1 MNTKKLTFSA
11 LLIAIG
17 VFAGAMI
24 YIPVGVAKCFPVQHS
39 INVLAGVLLG
49 PHYSVAIAFCIS
61 LLRNILGTGSLL
73 AFPGSMIGAYLA
85 GMLYQKRGNMMN
97 ALIGEVVGTGIIG
110 ALVSYPIAKFILGKK
125 IAALFYVAP
134 FLISSLGGAII
145 AFSILKIFSHNL
157 FLKRFNKV

>member
-17 VFAGAMI
+17 VFTGTMI

-49 PHYSVAIAFCIS
+49 PRYSVAIAFCIS

-85 GMLYQKRGNMMN
+85 GMLYEKRGNIMN
-97 ALIGEVVGTGIIG
+97 ALTGEVVGTGIIG
-110 ALVSYPIAKFILGKK
+110 ALISYPIAKFILGKK

-157 FLKRFNKV
+157 FLKKFNKV